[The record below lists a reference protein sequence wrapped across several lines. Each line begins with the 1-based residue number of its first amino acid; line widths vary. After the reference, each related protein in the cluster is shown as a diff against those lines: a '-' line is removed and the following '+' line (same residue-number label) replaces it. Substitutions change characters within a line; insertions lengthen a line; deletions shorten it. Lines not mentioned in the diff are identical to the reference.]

1 MKAFWVARSKIIDQ
15 INYKKYTDLVPNI
28 IKKYNGKILAR
39 GGDYEILE
47 GTKDYHR
54 FVIFE
59 FPSLDSIGFSYKT
72 CTEEQSPG
80 SKTEA
85 ALAKSFLPSHRKD
98 QDRVHQYS
106 YYDGELGAHA
116 GER

>member
-54 FVIFE
+54 FVIIE
-59 FPSLDSIGFSYKT
+59 FPSL
-72 CTEEQSPG
+72 EQG
-80 SKTEA
+80 KKCWASKDYQSA
-85 ALAKSFLPSHRKD
+85 SSFRKD
-98 QDRVHQYS
+98 GSGKVDLILVQSGDKT
-106 YYDGELGAHA
+106 D
-116 GER
+116 